1 MAADNYSDVVQAL
14 ANQIVSACS
23 KLINANVPKQIGSA
37 NIDASQITGDT
48 SLISG
53 GYAGSVD
60 ASGVIGLNQVIANA
74 IANSNIDVTQ
84 ILRFD
89 EGVGVAVERASIN
102 WADIQNLSADIARI
116 AVAEISTATID
127 TAQIRD
133 LETEV
138 ATISQ
143 GVISSAVLG
152 TANID
157 WAHIE
162 WADVQNLVSENSIF
176 TKSVTGQ
183 MYIRDLAVTEA
194 NIVSLSVGELIV
206 KGNDGAFYAV
216 TVNEQGEI
224 VAIQKQV
231 ANTDLED
238 LAVTNDKIDNQTI
251 NGDLKMIE
259 GSITA
264 RTLNAE
270 NIFADS
276 ALIRELIAQNINVD
290 TLFAREATLAAI
302 NTLDITGNGYLQ
314 MYVETESA
322 DQAQQA
328 IINMDDDSLA
338 MRVMNTERF
347 ANMPI
352 GSRNYIRN
360 SRDMILDGV
369 HSLIEVENNNLVGVA
384 LTGVAIVE

>member
-23 KLINANVPKQIGSA
+23 KIINANVPKQISSA

-60 ASGVIGLNQVIANA
+60 AGSVIGLNQAIANA
-74 IANSNIDVTQ
+74 ILNSNIDVSQ
-84 ILRFD
+84 IVHFD

-116 AVAEISTATID
+116 AVAEIAGATID

-133 LETEV
+133 MEVEV

-176 TKSVTGQ
+176 TKSLTGQ

-216 TVNEQGEI
+216 TVDERGEI
-224 VAIQKQV
+224 VTIQKQV

-238 LAVTNDKIDNQTI
+238 LAVTNEKIDNQTI
-251 NGDLKMIE
+251 NGDTKMIE

-264 RTLNAE
+264 RTLNAQ

-276 ALIRELIAQNINVD
+276 ALVRELIAQNINVD
-290 TLFAREATLAAI
+290 TLFARDATVSAL
-302 NTLDITGNGYLQ
+302 NTVDITGNEYLKL
-314 MYVETESA
+314 YVEEESA
-322 DQAQQA
+322 GQAQQA
-328 IINMDDDSLA
+328 IINMDEDFISA
-338 MRVMNTERF
+338 KVMNSQRF
-347 ANMPI
+347 RDMQL
-352 GSRNYIRN
+352 GGRNYIRN
-360 SRDMILDGV
+360 SRDMILDGE
-369 HSLIEVENNNLVGVA
+369 HGLILVEYDSRVGTAFVG
-384 LTGVAIVE
+384 LSIVG

>member
-37 NIDASQITGDT
+37 YIDASQITGDT

-60 ASGVIGLNQVIANA
+60 ASGVIGLNQAIADA

-84 ILRFD
+84 ILHFE

-127 TAQIRD
+127 TAQVRD
-133 LETEV
+133 LEAEV

-206 KGNDGAFYAV
+206 RGNDGAFYAV

-251 NGDLKMIE
+251 NGDTKMIE

-347 ANMPI
+347 ANMTI